1 MTNFLK
7 NKAIHDA
14 TLLVYRG
21 GAKCIDESKGRMTND
36 SPFAIASV
44 SKLYTH
50 ALIFQLIDG
59 GALAYE
65 TKLTDVLPR
74 DITKHLPQVEDVT
87 IRHLVDQN
95 TGFPNYEMDRQPNG
109 KVLMNEIFQHDR
121 RVEFEEVLEIV
132 SRLLPKSKQG
142 GQRAYYA
149 DVNAILL
156 GKAAEIITGKS
167 AKQLLADHICLPL
180 DLVRTHWADGSEKI
194 APIFNG
200 AHVVVCQ
207 QYLASQVYQGGIIAT
222 NSELMRFTRAF
233 FGGKLFSPSHIA
245 RPTFRPIQFRPL
257 KYGSGMMQ
265 LTVAS
270 LVAYF
275 LGGVREICGHS
286 GITGS
291 FAFYCSQKDVFV
303 TGTVNQ
309 FKYKPYATI
318 FRLIAACDK
327 NRKSNDEN

>member
-7 NKAIHDA
+7 NKAIYDA
-14 TLLVYRG
+14 TLLAYRG
-21 GAKCIDESKGRMTND
+21 GVKCIDESKGNMTSD
-36 SPFAIASV
+36 SLFAVASI

-50 ALIFQLIDG
+50 ALIFQLIDV
-59 GALAYE
+59 GALSYG
-65 TKLTDVLPR
+65 TKLTDVLSR
-74 DITKHLPQVEDVT
+74 DLTERLPQVEDVT

-132 SRLLPKSKQG
+132 SRLAPKSKLG
-142 GQRAYYA
+142 GQKAYYA
-149 DVNAILL
+149 DINAMLL
-156 GKAAEIITGKS
+156 GKIAEVVTGKS
-167 AKQLLADHICLPL
+167 AKQLLADHICRPL
-180 DLVRTHWADGSEKI
+180 GLVRTHWSDGREKI
-194 APIFNG
+194 VPIYNG
-200 AHVVVCQ
+200 VHIVVCQ
-207 QYLASQVYQGGIIAT
+207 EYLSSQVYQGGIIAT

-245 RPTFRPIQFRPL
+245 HPIFRTIQFRPI

-265 LTVAS
+265 LTIAS

-275 LGGVREICGHS
+275 LGGVREIRGHS

-309 FKYKPYATI
+309 LKYKPYATI
-318 FRLIAACDK
+318 FRSIAACDK